1 MVLSTGSMPAD
12 FPEMADSDLVVRA
25 RSGDRKAAE
34 YLLKK
39 YRGLVEG
46 KARAYFLAGADR
58 EDVVQEG
65 MIGLYKAIRDFRM
78 DKPAGFRA
86 FAELCVTRQ
95 IITAVKSATRQ
106 KHLPLNKYVSLQS
119 SPSESESD
127 GMLLDILPDACVVD
141 PEKII
146 LDADATEAL
155 KKRTNGDLSKLEK
168 RVLKFYMQG
177 KSYEEMAKL
186 LSCQI
191 KSVDNALQR
200 AKRKIGEKMARD

>member
-1 MVLSTGSMPAD
+1 MVSRAGSMSAD
-12 FPEMADSDLVVRA
+12 FPEMADADLVACA
-25 RSGDRKAAE
+25 RSGNRKAAE

-65 MIGLYKAIRDFRM
+65 MIGLFKAIRDYRI

-106 KHLPLNKYVSLQS
+106 
-119 SPSESESD
+119 
-127 GMLLDILPDACVVD
+127 
-141 PEKII
+141 
-146 LDADATEAL
+146 
-155 KKRTNGDLSKLEK
+155 
-168 RVLKFYMQG
+168 
-177 KSYEEMAKL
+177 
-186 LSCQI
+186 
-191 KSVDNALQR
+191 
-200 AKRKIGEKMARD
+200 

>member
-1 MVLSTGSMPAD
+1 MVLHTGSMPAD
-12 FPEMADSDLVVRA
+12 FPEMADSDLVGRA

-65 MIGLYKAIRDFRM
+65 MIGLYKAIRDYRM

-119 SPSESESD
+119 SSSDGESD

-146 LDADATEAL
+146 LDADATESL
-155 KKRTNGDLSKLEK
+155 KKRTNGDLSKFEK
-168 RVLKFYMQG
+168 QVLRFYMQG
-177 KSYEEMAKL
+177 ISYEEMAKL
-186 LSCQI
+186 LSCRI

>member
-1 MVLSTGSMPAD
+1 
-12 FPEMADSDLVVRA
+12 
-25 RSGDRKAAE
+25 
-34 YLLKK
+34 
-39 YRGLVEG
+39 
-46 KARAYFLAGADR
+46 
-58 EDVVQEG
+58 
-65 MIGLYKAIRDFRM
+65 M

-119 SPSESESD
+119 SPSEGESD

-146 LDADATEAL
+146 LDADAAEAL
-155 KKRTNGDLSKLEK
+155 KQRTNGDLSKMEK
-168 RVLKFYMQG
+168 QVLRFYMQG
-177 KSYEEMAKL
+177 KSYEEMAKI
-186 LSCQI
+186 LSCRI